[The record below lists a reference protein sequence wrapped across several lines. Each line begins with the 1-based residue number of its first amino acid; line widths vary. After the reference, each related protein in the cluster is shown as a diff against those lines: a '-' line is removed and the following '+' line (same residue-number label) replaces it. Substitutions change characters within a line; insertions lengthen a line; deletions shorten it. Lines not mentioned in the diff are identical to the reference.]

1 MMRTVA
7 IVGAI
12 CLSAAAAAQ
21 VGVTDF
27 LGTGSPSE
35 FERAEAPRVFDFPAD
50 HGAHPGFRSEWWY
63 FTGNLAAADGRH
75 FGFQLTFFRFALAPG
90 AAERASAWATNQA
103 WMAHLTVTDS
113 AGRRFHVAERLAR
126 GALGLAGAEAAPF
139 RVWLGD
145 WEATAAGSGADIY
158 PLRLTARDEAI
169 AIDLT
174 LTTAKPLVLQGEN
187 GWDRKGPE
195 PGNASYYYS
204 YTRLIARGHINIG
217 GAAVDVSGSAWMD
230 REWGSSALGPDLS
243 GWDWCALQLSDG
255 SELMLYRLRHKDG
268 RASAFSKAALIRP
281 NGERRSYAAGEF
293 AFEPRRWWTSPRT
306 KVKYPVA
313 WSIEL
318 PAEELSLKIDPR
330 LDDQELDLT
339 VRYWEGAVS
348 ASGRA
353 RSGALRAEGYL
364 ELAGY

>member
-1 MMRTVA
+1 MMRAVA

-27 LGTGSPSE
+27 LGTGPPAD
-35 FERAEAPRVFDFPAD
+35 FERAEAPRAFDFPAD

-90 AAERASAWATNQA
+90 VIERASAWATNQA
-103 WMAHLTVTDS
+103 WMAHLSVTDS
-113 AGRRFHVAERLAR
+113 AGRRFHAAERLAR

-139 RVWLGD
+139 HVWLGD
-145 WEATAAGSGADIY
+145 WEARAAESGGGIY
-158 PLRLTARDEAI
+158 PLRLIARDEDVAL
-169 AIDLT
+169 DLT

-187 GWDRKGPE
+187 GWHRKGPE
-195 PGNASYYYS
+195 PGNASYYYA
-204 YTRLIARGHINIG
+204 YTRLIAHGQVNID

-255 SELMLYRLRHKDG
+255 SELMLYRLRHTDG
-268 RASAFSKAALIRP
+268 RASAFSKAEVIGP
-281 NGERRSYAAGEF
+281 DGERRTYGAGEF
-293 AFEPRRWWTSPRT
+293 AFEPRRWWTSPKTQVR
-306 KVKYPVA
+306 YPVA
-313 WSIEL
+313 WSIAL
-318 PAEELSLKIDPR
+318 AAEDLSLEIEPR
-330 LDDQELDLT
+330 LDDQELELT
-339 VRYWEGAVS
+339 VRYWEGAVT
-348 ASGRA
+348 ATGRA
-353 RSGALRAEGYL
+353 RGGALTAEGYL

>member
-1 MMRTVA
+1 MMRAVA
-7 IVGAI
+7 IIGAV

-27 LGTGSPSE
+27 LGTGQAAD
-35 FERAEAPRVFDFPAD
+35 FERAWAPRAFDFPAD

-90 AAERASAWATNQA
+90 ALERASAWATNQA

-113 AGRRFHVAERLAR
+113 AGERFHAAERLAR
-126 GALGLAGAEAAPF
+126 GALGLAGAEATPF

-145 WEATAAGSGADIY
+145 WEARAVEWGGDIY
-158 PLRLTARDEAI
+158 PLLLSARDEAI
-169 AIDLT
+169 ALDLT
-174 LTTAKPLVLQGEN
+174 LTSAKPLVLQGEN

-204 YTRLIARGHINIG
+204 YTRLDARGQLNIG
-217 GAAVDVSGSAWMD
+217 GATFDVNGSAWMD
-230 REWGSSALGPDLS
+230 REWSSSALGPDLA

-255 SELMLYRLRHKDG
+255 SEVMLYRLRRHDG
-268 RASAFSKAALIRP
+268 TASAFSMAAVIGP
-281 NGERRSYAAGEF
+281 DGERRSYTAGEF
-293 AFEPRRWWTSPRT
+293 AFESRRWWTSPKT
-306 KVKYPVA
+306 NVKYPVA
-313 WSIEL
+313 WSLHI
-318 PAEELSLKIDPR
+318 PAEDLALEIEPR

-348 ASGRA
+348 AKGRA

>member
-1 MMRTVA
+1 MRAVA
-7 IVGAI
+7 AVGAI

-27 LGTGSPSE
+27 LGTAKPSD
-35 FERAEAPRVFDFPAD
+35 FERAQAPRIFDFPAD

-75 FGFQLTFFRFALAPG
+75 FGFQLTFFRFALTPG

-113 AGRRFHVAERLAR
+113 AGRRFHTAERLAR
-126 GALGLAGAEAAPF
+126 GALGLAGAEALPF

-145 WEATAAGSGADIY
+145 WEATAAESGVDIY
-158 PLRLTARDEAI
+158 PLRLSAHDEDV

-174 LTTAKPLVLQGEN
+174 LTSAKPLVLQGEN
-187 GWDRKGPE
+187 GWDRKEPE

-204 YTRLIARGHINIG
+204 YTRLIARGELNIG

-230 REWGSSALGPDLS
+230 REWSSSALGPDLA

-255 SELMLYRLRHKDG
+255 SELMLYRLRRKDG
-268 RASAFSKAALIRP
+268 RASSFSKAAVIGP
-281 NGERRSYAAGEF
+281 DGERRSYGAGEF
-293 AFEPRRWWTSPRT
+293 SFEPRRWWTSPRT

-313 WSIEL
+313 WSIAI
-318 PAEELSLKIDPR
+318 PAEDLSLEIEPR

>member
-1 MMRTVA
+1 
-7 IVGAI
+7 
-12 CLSAAAAAQ
+12 
-21 VGVTDF
+21 
-27 LGTGSPSE
+27 
-35 FERAEAPRVFDFPAD
+35 
-50 HGAHPGFRSEWWY
+50 
-63 FTGNLAAADGRH
+63 
-75 FGFQLTFFRFALAPG
+75 
-90 AAERASAWATNQA
+90 
-103 WMAHLTVTDS
+103 MAHMTVTDS
-113 AGRRFHVAERLAR
+113 GGRQFHAAERLAR
-126 GALGLAGAEAAPF
+126 GALGLTGAQAAPF

-145 WEATAAGSGADIY
+145 WEATAEGSGVDIY
-158 PLRLTARDEAI
+158 PLRLIARDEAF

-195 PGNASYYYS
+195 LGNASYYYS
-204 YTRLIARGHINIG
+204 YTRLIASGQLKIN

-230 REWGSSALGPDLS
+230 REWSSSALGPELA

-268 RASAFSKAALIRP
+268 RASAFSKAAVIRP
-281 NGERRSYAAGEF
+281 DGERRSYGEGEF

-306 KVKYPVA
+306 NVKYPVA

-318 PAEELSLKIDPR
+318 PAEELSLEIEPR

-339 VRYWEGAVS
+339 VRYWEGAVR
-348 ASGRA
+348 ASGQA
-353 RSGALRAEGYL
+353 RSGALRADGYL

>member
-1 MMRTVA
+1 MMRALA
-7 IVGAI
+7 IIGAV

-27 LGTGSPSE
+27 LGTGQPAD
-35 FERAEAPRVFDFPAD
+35 FERAWAPRAFDFPAD
-50 HGAHPGFRSEWWY
+50 HGAHPGYRSEWWY

-113 AGRRFHVAERLAR
+113 AGRRFHAAERLAR

-145 WEATAAGSGADIY
+145 WEAKAVESGADIY
-158 PLRLTARDEAI
+158 PLQLSARAEDF

-174 LTTAKPLVLQGEN
+174 LTSAKPLVLQGED

-204 YTRLIARGHINIG
+204 YTRLVARGQLNIG
-217 GAAVDVSGSAWMD
+217 GAPIDVGGSVWMD
-230 REWGSSALGPDLS
+230 REWGSSALGPDLA

-268 RASAFSKAALIRP
+268 RASAFSKAAVIEP
-281 NGERRSYAAGEF
+281 NGERRSYAADEF
-293 AFEPRRWWTSPRT
+293 SFEPRRWWTSPKT

-318 PAEELSLKIDPR
+318 PAEGLTLAVEPG

-339 VRYWEGAVS
+339 VRYWEGAVT
-348 ASGRA
+348 ASGRD
-353 RSGALRAEGYL
+353 RDGALRAEGYL